1 MTRKEKQRQRLI
13 DLLKQLFQLD
23 QPDLDFGFYQIM
35 HAQAETV
42 TRFLEQDLLTII
54 QDSFGELDIELINRA
69 RQKYQQT
76 LEQAQLFSLPDPEAT
91 IPVREARAH
100 YEALLDKES
109 NESEIYEHLY
119 RFFERYYDDGDFMSR
134 RYHVRESG
142 SRAAPY
148 AVPYDG
154 QEVYLHW
161 ANRDQYYIKTTEHL
175 PNFSFDLANAPE
187 LKRGVIKQESL
198 KLHCRI
204 VAASE
209 GEHNN
214 NKTTDK
220 SERFFIAHAAAPI
233 VLEQDELVLQFEYRP
248 DSEKSGTSNKWQER
262 RLDEAEATILRA
274 LTETCGDN
282 NPYCVLRSEIGAD
295 NNQRTLLRKYLN
307 QYTKRNTT
315 DYFIHKDLD
324 SFLRREL
331 DFYIKNEIMRLD
343 DIENAD
349 APRVENYL
357 SRIRVLR
364 KIAGHLISFLA
375 QLENFQKKLW
385 LKKKFVT
392 DTQYCLTLDRIP
404 EALYPEIAAN
414 TAQREE
420 WLKLFAINELDGY
433 SEPLNLGFLRANPF
447 LVLDTA
453 FFSSEFKDSLIASI
467 ADLDESLDGLL
478 IHSENFQALGL
489 MQEKYREQVKCVYID
504 PPYNTSASEIIYK
517 NSYKHSSW
525 LSLISDR
532 ISASDILIKS
542 NGQVCIA
549 IDDSEY
555 HRLYSLVS
563 GRYNEDNI
571 LGTTIVRS
579 NPAGRS
585 TARGF
590 SVCHEY
596 LIFYAISGKAKI
608 GRLPRTKENIA
619 RYKEQDDKGVF
630 EWVNFRK
637 HGGANASR
645 AARPRLFYPIYATK
659 KYVRIPDLTWNE
671 TRKEWEAEESV
682 RDNEFIIY
690 PINAKGEEKTWKWG
704 NETAKTKIQDLM
716 CKPDQTG
723 GLGIYS
729 KSRMNDDGSLPLTL
743 WDKKDYSSTDYG
755 TNFATHIFGGS
766 QFFSFPKSIHAVK
779 DSLKVMDIKNSSITL
794 DYFAGSGTT
803 GHAVVNLN
811 REDGGKRKYIMVE
824 MGNYFDTVT
833 RPRMQKVVYSH
844 DWKDGKPISRT
855 GISHALKYIRL
866 ESYEDTLNNLSF
878 KVDEQAKERQRV
890 LDGTSKQNFKRSY
903 MLKYWLDFETQE
915 SQSLL
920 NIGQFEDP
928 TAYKLKIK
936 QPDSEQ
942 YQNKTIDL
950 VESFNWLIGLHVDH
964 LGDWRSYSARFKREP
979 DPELPNKHDTRLV
992 LDGSLQELASGQW
1005 QLRRIEGRIAR
1016 TPGDMDNTDQV
1027 LVIWRRL
1034 SGNLEEDNAILDAW
1048 FEHYRA
1054 STDISKLDI
1063 VYVNGSNNLQRLSR
1077 KGERWQVHLIESAFH
1092 QQMWAVVN

>member
-13 DLLKQLFQLD
+13 ELLKQLFQLD

-69 RQKYQQT
+69 QQKYQQT
-76 LEQAQLFSLPDPEAT
+76 LEQARLFNLPDPEANSL
-91 IPVREARAH
+91 VREARAD

-142 SRAAPY
+142 NRAAPY

-175 PNFSFDLANAPE
+175 ANFSFDLANAPE
-187 LKRGVIKQESL
+187 LQRSVIKQESL

-204 VAASE
+204 VAATE

-282 NPYCVLRSEIGAD
+282 SPYCVLRTEIGAD

-357 SRIRVLR
+357 ARIRVLR

-404 EALYPEIAAN
+404 EALYAEIAAN

-420 WLKLFAINELDGY
+420 WRKLFAIDELDGY
-433 SEPLNLGFLRANPF
+433 SEPLSLDFLRANPF

-453 FFSSEFKDSLIASI
+453 LFSGEFKDSLIASI

-478 IHSENFQALGL
+478 IHSETSQAVSTT
-489 MQEKYREQVKCVYID
+489 MQKYKSSIDLAYMD
-504 PPYNTSASEIIYK
+504 PPYNTNEETFIYK

-525 LSLISDR
+525 ASMIYGIVNATKQLLSE
-532 ISASDILIKS
+532 SAVYS
-542 NGQVCIA
+542 CA
-549 IDDSEY
+549 IDDLEQPLLSNIHDLIFGEGN
-555 HRLYSLVS
+555 RLGTLVIEIKPS
-563 GRYNEDNI
+563 GRTNDNYFATSHEYI
-571 LGTTIVRS
+571 LFYR
-579 NPAGRS
+579 AGSIAPKVNFFPLSDEQKAAYSEHDGNNSFKWRDFLR
-585 TARGF
+585 TGGF
-590 SVCHEY
+590 STPE
-596 LIFYAISGKAKI
+596 
-608 GRLPRTKENIA
+608 E
-619 RYKEQDDKGVF
+619 
-630 EWVNFRK
+630 
-637 HGGANASR
+637 
-645 AARPRLFYPIYATK
+645 RPNSFYPIYYNEVSGEISLEHQQNFEIILPIDSEGNKRVWRKTPPSFQIHLNANEISVIRNNLGQLKVKIIDKIKHGLRPRSIWTGSKYDASSHGTK
-659 KYVRIPDLTWNE
+659 LVK
-671 TRKEWEAEESV
+671 KM
-682 RDNEFIIY
+682 F
-690 PINAKGEEKTWKWG
+690 G
-704 NETAKTKIQDLM
+704 NTS
-716 CKPDQTG
+716 P
-723 GLGIYS
+723 
-729 KSRMNDDGSLPLTL
+729 
-743 WDKKDYSSTDYG
+743 
-755 TNFATHIFGGS
+755 
-766 QFFSFPKSIHAVK
+766 FSFPKSIHATK
-779 DSLKVMDIKNSSITL
+779 DCIFVATKRESIVF
-794 DYFAGSGTT
+794 DGFAGSGTT

-844 DWKDGKPISRT
+844 DWKDGKPISCA
-855 GISHALKYIRL
+855 GISHAFKYIRL

-903 MLKYWLDFETQE
+903 MLKYWLDFETKE

-920 NIGQFEDP
+920 NIEQFEDP

-964 LGDWRSYSARFKREP
+964 LGHWRSYSASFKREP

-992 LDGSLQELASGQW
+992 LASDLQELASGQW

-1016 TPGDMDNTDQV
+1016 TPGDMHNTDQV

-1034 SGNLEEDNAILDAW
+1034 SGNIEEDNAILDAW

-1054 STDISKLDI
+1054 RTELSKLDI

-1092 QQMWAVVN
+1092 QQMWAACK

>member
-54 QDSFGELDIELINRA
+54 KDSFGELDIELINRA
-69 RQKYQQT
+69 QQKYQQT
-76 LEQAQLFSLPDPEAT
+76 LEQARLFNLPDPEANSL
-91 IPVREARAH
+91 VREARAH

-161 ANRDQYYIKTTEHL
+161 ANRDQYYIKTSEHL
-175 PNFSFDLANAPE
+175 SNFSFDLANAPE
-187 LKRGVIKQESL
+187 LKRGIIKQESL

-204 VAASE
+204 VAATE

-392 DTQYCLTLDRIP
+392 DTQYCLSLDRIP

-414 TAQREE
+414 AAQRQE
-420 WLKLFAINELDGY
+420 WLKLFAIDELDGY
-433 SEPLNLGFLRANPF
+433 SEPLSLDFLRANPF

-453 FFSSEFKDSLIASI
+453 LFSGEFKDSLIASI

-478 IHSENFQALGL
+478 IHSENFQALNL
-489 MQEKYREQVKCVYID
+489 LEHKMKKRVHAVYAD
-504 PPYNTSASEIIYK
+504 PPYNAKSSEILYK
-517 NSYKHSSW
+517 NTYKHSSW
-525 LSLISDR
+525 ISFMQDRVLISNNIKAEDG
-532 ISASDILIKS
+532 ALI
-542 NGQVCIA
+542 IA
-549 IDDSEY
+549 IDENEFDN
-555 HRLYSLVS
+555 LSLLLKNLFPS
-563 GRYNEDNI
+563 YEKNFI
-571 LGTTIVRS
+571 SIIH
-579 NPAGRS
+579 NPAGVQ
-585 TARGF
+585 GDNF
-590 SVCHEY
+590 SYSHEY
-596 LIFYAISGKAKI
+596 CSYAFSKQKKLIGKTNRKEDSEESFRDWGGTSSRSLAK
-608 GRLPRTKENIA
+608 NC
-619 RYKEQDDKGVF
+619 
-630 EWVNFRK
+630 
-637 HGGANASR
+637 
-645 AARPRLFYPIYATK
+645 FYPIL
-659 KYVRIPDLTWNE
+659 VENGNIVGFGDICDENFHPDASNVVVDGITH
-671 TRKEWEAEESV
+671 V
-682 RDNEFIIY
+682 Y
-690 PINAKGEEKTWKWG
+690 PISSDKVERKWVFSRQSVDSIKDELYAKDRNGEIVIIRKKSITSYKTVW
-704 NETAKTKIQDLM
+704 N
-716 CKPDQTG
+716 
-723 GLGIYS
+723 
-729 KSRMNDDGSLPLTL
+729 
-743 WDKKDYSSTDYG
+743 DKKFYANIYG
-755 TNFATHIFGGS
+755 SKLLNNIIGS
-766 QFFSFPKSIHAVK
+766 KKFDFPKSVHTVKECIHALNSVRNK
-779 DSLKVMDIKNSSITL
+779 ESLIL

-844 DWKDGKPISRT
+844 DWKDGKPVSRA
-855 GISHALKYIRL
+855 GISHAFKYIRL

-920 NIGQFEDP
+920 NIEQFEDP

-936 QPDSEQ
+936 QPDSGQ

-964 LGDWRSYSARFKREP
+964 LGDWRSYSASFKREP

-992 LDGSLQELASGQW
+992 LASDLQELASGRW

-1016 TPGDMDNTDQV
+1016 TPGDMHNTDQV

-1054 STDISKLDI
+1054 RTELSKLDI

>member
-13 DLLKQLFQLD
+13 ELLKQLFQLD

-54 QDSFGELDIELINRA
+54 KDSFGELDIELINRA
-69 RQKYQQT
+69 QQKYQQT
-76 LEQAQLFSLPDPEAT
+76 LEQARLFNLPDPEANSL
-91 IPVREARAH
+91 VREARAH

-204 VAASE
+204 VAATE

-282 NPYCVLRSEIGAD
+282 SPYCVLRSEIGAD

-357 SRIRVLR
+357 ARIRVLR

-404 EALYPEIAAN
+404 EALYSEIAAN
-414 TAQREE
+414 AAQREE

-433 SEPLNLGFLRANPF
+433 SEPLSLDFLRANPF

-453 FFSSEFKDSLIASI
+453 FFSSEFKDRLTASI

-489 MQEKYREQVKCVYID
+489 MQEKYRESIPITYID
-504 PPYNTSASEIIYK
+504 PPYNTVHSEIVYK
-517 NSYKHSSW
+517 NQYKHSTW
-525 LSLISDR
+525 LSLIANT
-532 ISASDILIKS
+532 IPLASNLWPKEFS
-542 NGQVCIA
+542 FGVA
-549 IDDSEY
+549 IDDYE
-555 HRLYSLVS
+555 H
-563 GRYNEDNI
+563 NI
-571 LGTTIVRS
+571 LSTMLKQTLPNLDKNTIVINHHPQGSGGKLSR
-579 NPAGRS
+579 
-585 TARGF
+585 T
-590 SVCHEY
+590 HEY
-596 LIFYAISGKAKI
+596 LILLSNKSSKQYLGFPKDGNEEERNFMRSGTADNNYRIGRNDSSKGRWKSFYALLVDPYTNEVVDAEPPVPIGADYPTGKTSYGLI
-608 GRLPRTKENIA
+608 
-619 RYKEQDDKGVF
+619 
-630 EWVNFRK
+630 RK
-637 HGGANASR
+637 
-645 AARPRLFYPIYATK
+645 
-659 KYVRIPDLTWNE
+659 
-671 TRKEWEAEESV
+671 
-682 RDNEFIIY
+682 Y
-690 PINAKGEEKTWKWG
+690 PINSRGEERVWRSSFTTGKQRALDGELFISNKGAVYQRIENDSKRETLFSNWTDSQFNAGTNGSALLSDMGIG
-704 NETAKTKIQDLM
+704 NEFDYPKAVGTLEKSLWAQSFGRMKT
-716 CKPDQTG
+716 
-723 GLGIYS
+723 
-729 KSRMNDDGSLPLTL
+729 
-743 WDKKDYSSTDYG
+743 
-755 TNFATHIFGGS
+755 
-766 QFFSFPKSIHAVK
+766 V
-779 DSLKVMDIKNSSITL
+779 VL
-794 DYFAGSGTT
+794 DYFSGSATT
-803 GHAVVNLN
+803 AHAAININ
-811 REDGGKRKYIMVE
+811 RKYKEAAVYFILVE
-824 MGNYFDTVT
+824 MGNYFDKATL
-833 RPRMQKVVYSH
+833 PRVKKATYSH
-844 DWKDGKPISRT
+844 DWKDGKPISRA
-855 GISHALKYIRL
+855 GISHAFKYIRL

-964 LGDWRSYSARFKREP
+964 IGHWRSYSASFKREP

-992 LDGSLQELASGQW
+992 LAGDLQELASGQW

-1016 TPGDMDNTDQV
+1016 TPGDMRNTDQV

-1092 QQMWAVVN
+1092 QQMWAIVN

>member
-1 MTRKEKQRQRLI
+1 MTRKEKQRQRLV

-175 PNFSFDLANAPE
+175 ANFSFDLANAPE
-187 LKRGVIKQESL
+187 LQRGISRQQSL

-204 VAASE
+204 VAATE

-220 SERFFIAHAAAPI
+220 SERFFIVHAAAPI

-262 RLDEAEATILRA
+262 RLDEAEATILQA
-274 LTETCGDN
+274 LSETCGDN
-282 NPYCVLRSEIGAD
+282 SPYCVLRSEIGAD
-295 NNQRTLLRKYLN
+295 NNQRSLLRKYLN

-324 SFLRREL
+324 GFLRREL

-404 EALYPEIAAN
+404 EALYAEIATN
-414 TAQREE
+414 SAQREE
-420 WLKLFAINELDGY
+420 WLKLFAINELNGY
-433 SEPLNLGFLRANPF
+433 SEPLSLDFLRANPF

-453 FFSSEFKDSLIASI
+453 FFPSEFKDSLIASI

-504 PPYNTSASEIIYK
+504 PPYNAQSSEILYK
-517 NSYKHSSW
+517 NAYKHSSW
-525 LSLISDR
+525 LSLMKDR
-532 ISASDILIKS
+532 IESSSYIFKSGSVYICAIDEIENLRLGLLHASIFPNHELDILSIVH
-542 NGQVCIA
+542 NPTGQQG
-549 IDDSEY
+549 D
-555 HRLYSLVS
+555 
-563 GRYNEDNI
+563 
-571 LGTTIVRS
+571 
-579 NPAGRS
+579 
-585 TARGF
+585 GF
-590 SVCHEY
+590 SYTHDFAHFIHQPGKSELGLENRDDMLRQSEPDVRP
-596 LIFYAISGKAKI
+596 LRNVSSGK
-608 GRLPRTKENIA
+608 NH
-619 RYKEQDDKGVF
+619 
-630 EWVNFRK
+630 FRESA
-637 HGGANASR
+637 ANC
-645 AARPRLFYPIYATK
+645 FYPIYVKNGT
-659 KYVRIPDLTWNE
+659 
-671 TRKEWEAEESV
+671 
-682 RDNEFIIY
+682 IIGFGDVCNDDFHPNSINIKREDGVIEVY
-690 PINAKGEEKTWKWG
+690 PIDPSNTESKWVFARDSVESIASELAAEYNKRKDTWDIIRK
-704 NETAKTKIQDLM
+704 KTKFRYKSLWADKRYNANSWGSVVLNKIL
-716 CKPDQTG
+716 PDNPFT
-723 GLGIYS
+723 Y
-729 KSRMNDDGSLPLTL
+729 
-743 WDKKDYSSTDYG
+743 
-755 TNFATHIFGGS
+755 
-766 QFFSFPKSIHAVK
+766 PKSIFT
-779 DSLKVMDIKNSSITL
+779 VMDCIDCALNSDSGIAL

-844 DWKDGKPISRT
+844 DWKGGKPISRA

-920 NIGQFEDP
+920 NIEQFEDP

-936 QPDSEQ
+936 RPDSEQ
-942 YQNKTIDL
+942 YQHKTIDL

-964 LGDWRSYSARFKREP
+964 LDHWRSYSASFKREP

-992 LDGSLQELASGQW
+992 LDGSLQELASGRW

-1034 SGNLEEDNAILDAW
+1034 TGNLEEDNAILDAW
-1048 FEHYRA
+1048 FEHYRV
-1054 STDISKLDI
+1054 STELSKLDI

-1077 KGERWQVHLIESAFH
+1077 KGERWQVQLIETAFH
-1092 QQMWAVVN
+1092 QQMWAVGK

>member
-13 DLLKQLFQLD
+13 ELLKQLFQLD

-42 TRFLEQDLLTII
+42 TLFLEQDLLTII

-69 RQKYQQT
+69 QQKYQQT
-76 LEQAQLFSLPDPEAT
+76 LEQARLFNLPDPEANSL
-91 IPVREARAH
+91 VREARTD

-175 PNFSFDLANAPE
+175 ANFSFDLANAPE
-187 LKRGVIKQESL
+187 LQRGIIKQESL

-204 VAASE
+204 VAATE

-262 RLDEAEATILRA
+262 RLDEAEATILQA

-282 NPYCVLRSEIGAD
+282 SPYCVLRSEIGAD
-295 NNQRTLLRKYLN
+295 KRSLLRKYLN

-392 DTQYCLTLDRIP
+392 DTQYCLSLDRIP
-404 EALYPEIAAN
+404 EALYPEIATNA
-414 TAQREE
+414 TQREE
-420 WLKLFAINELDGY
+420 WRKLFAIDELDGY
-433 SEPLNLGFLRANPF
+433 SEPLSLDFLRANPF

-453 FFSSEFKDSLIASI
+453 FFSSEFKDRLIASI

-489 MQEKYREQVKCVYID
+489 MQEKYREQVKCTHID
-504 PPYNTSASEIIYK
+504 PPYNTDTSGFLYK
-517 NSYKHSSW
+517 NSYQHSSW
-525 LSLISDR
+525 LAFMFDRYLSSLN
-532 ISASDILIKS
+532 LIKS
-542 NGQVCIA
+542 NGAFVCHIDENEYERLSLLFNQNEGVNAGTLVWDKGAPVTGANGLATQHEYVIWRSKNNISIKTDKRNLDKMMLKAKSLFERYKGANKDCIA
-549 IDDSEY
+549 AWRSWLRATE
-555 HRLYSLVS
+555 SLS
-563 GRYNEDNI
+563 KAETIYN
-571 LGTTIVRS
+571 
-579 NPAGRS
+579 
-585 TARGF
+585 
-590 SVCHEY
+590 
-596 LIFYAISGKAKI
+596 LI
-608 GRLPRTKENIA
+608 
-619 RYKEQDDKGVF
+619 DDKGRIYRSADMTATDKRSNEKFHIPLIHPLTNRPCPVPKNGWRYTPETLEKF
-630 EWVNFRK
+630 L
-637 HGGANASR
+637 ANDAI
-645 AARPRLFYPIYATK
+645 LFG
-659 KYVRIPDLTWNE
+659 VDH
-671 TRKEWEAEESV
+671 
-682 RDNEFIIY
+682 
-690 PINAKGEEKTWKWG
+690 
-704 NETAKTKIQDLM
+704 TKIPRKKIFITENEKSQMPTVYKSGYRGKLVLEALSLEF
-716 CKPDQTG
+716 PYAHSTEFYSYLLS
-723 GLGIYS
+723 GL
-729 KSRMNDDGSLPLTL
+729 
-743 WDKKDYSSTDYG
+743 DYHSD
-755 TNFATHIFGGS
+755 NLI
-766 QFFSFPKSIHAVK
+766 
-779 DSLKVMDIKNSSITL
+779 L

-844 DWKDGKPISRT
+844 DWKDGKPISRD

-920 NIGQFEDP
+920 NIEQFEDP
-928 TAYKLKIK
+928 TAYRLKIK

-964 LGDWRSYSARFKREP
+964 LGDWRSYSASFKREP

-992 LDGSLQELASGQW
+992 LASDLQELASGRW

-1016 TPGDMDNTDQV
+1016 TPGDMHNTDQV

-1054 STDISKLDI
+1054 STELSKLDI

-1077 KGERWQVHLIESAFH
+1077 KGERWQVQLIETAFH
-1092 QQMWAVVN
+1092 QQMWAVGK

>member
-69 RQKYQQT
+69 QQKYQQT
-76 LEQAQLFSLPDPEAT
+76 LELARRFSQSDPEAT
-91 IPVREARAH
+91 IPVREARAD

-142 SRAAPY
+142 NRAAPY

-175 PNFSFDLANAPE
+175 ANFSFDLANAPE
-187 LKRGVIKQESL
+187 LQRGVSKQESL

-204 VAASE
+204 VAATE

-220 SERFFIAHAAAPI
+220 SERFFIAHAPAPI

-248 DSEKSGTSNKWQER
+248 DSEKSGASNKWQER

-282 NPYCVLRSEIGAD
+282 SPYCVLRSEIGAD
-295 NNQRTLLRKYLN
+295 NSQRSLLRKYLN

-392 DTQYCLTLDRIP
+392 DTQYCLSLERIP
-404 EALYPEIAAN
+404 EALYPEIATNA
-414 TAQREE
+414 TQREE
-420 WLKLFAINELDGY
+420 WLKLFAIDELDGY
-433 SEPLNLGFLRANPF
+433 SEPLSLDFLRANPF

-453 FFSSEFKDSLIASI
+453 FFSSEFKDRLIASI

-489 MQEKYREQVKCVYID
+489 MQEKYREQMKCIYID
-504 PPYNTSASEIIYK
+504 PPYNTAASEILYK

-525 LSLISDR
+525 MSLIHNRHLYSLELTNQKSI
-532 ISASDILIKS
+532 IS
-542 NGQVCIA
+542 IA
-549 IDDSEY
+549 IDYAEIFG
-555 HRLYSLVS
+555 L
-563 GRYNEDNI
+563 GRYLDDIHGEENRIGLVTVQHNPKGRNQAKFFSENSDYMLIYARNIDNASFNQVAIDEKI
-571 LGTTIVRS
+571 LATFTEKDGMGKFRWENFVRARDVWS
-579 NPAGRS
+579 RANRPGNWYPIYVSLDLSQLSS
-585 TARGF
+585 TKVNGW
-590 SVCHEY
+590 HEIY
-596 LIFYAISGKAKI
+596 
-608 GRLPRTKENIA
+608 PRTKQGDFSWKNIKSSFDELNDGNYFKAETENGDIIIFHKY
-619 RYKEQDDKGVF
+619 RERQILKNVWLQ
-630 EWVNFRK
+630 
-637 HGGANASR
+637 
-645 AARPRLFYPIYATK
+645 K
-659 KYVRIPDLTWNE
+659 KYQSEFNGTNLLRDIIGPDL
-671 TRKEWEAEESV
+671 
-682 RDNEFIIY
+682 
-690 PINAKGEEKTWKWG
+690 
-704 NETAKTKIQDLM
+704 
-716 CKPDQTG
+716 
-723 GLGIYS
+723 
-729 KSRMNDDGSLPLTL
+729 
-743 WDKKDYSSTDYG
+743 
-755 TNFATHIFGGS
+755 
-766 QFFSFPKSIHAVK
+766 FSYPKSVYTVQDIVK
-779 DSLKVMDIKNSSITL
+779 LSADNDGIIL

-844 DWKDGKPISRT
+844 DWKDGKPISRD
-855 GISHALKYIRL
+855 GVSHALKYIRL

-920 NIGQFEDP
+920 NIEQFEDP
-928 TAYKLKIK
+928 TAYRLKIK

-942 YQNKTIDL
+942 YQHKTIDL

-964 LGDWRSYSARFKREP
+964 LGHWRSYSASFKREP

-992 LDGSLQELASGQW
+992 LASDLQELASGRW

-1016 TPGDMDNTDQV
+1016 TPGDMHNTDQV

-1054 STDISKLDI
+1054 STELSKLDI

-1077 KGERWQVHLIESAFH
+1077 KGERWQVQLIESAFH
-1092 QQMWAVVN
+1092 KQMWAAGK